1 MFFPNKNS
9 EAESSPR
16 REVEVNHDKD
26 QKTYLEINW
35 IASAESFLHLPDRDI
50 SMPFEIIEI
59 ADSITAKE
67 GSGHGTVKSVTQ

>member
-35 IASAESFLHLPDRDI
+35 IASSEPFLHLPDRDM
-50 SMPFEIIEI
+50 SMLFEIIKI
-59 ADSITAKE
+59 TNSITAKE
-67 GSGHGTVKSVTQ
+67 GSGHRAVKSVTQ